1 MKRILVIGGGVVG
14 VTTANALARL
24 GLPVTLLEQ
33 SATLGTGATH
43 GNGAQLSYAYSDA
56 LGSPSVLRS
65 VPALLCGF
73 DPAFRAYLSF
83 DPRFWV
89 WLGSFLAN
97 CTAAR
102 FKANTLAVLRL
113 ALQSRSSLAALSAGH
128 ADLAFDHCRPG
139 KLHVYDDKPKFDAAR
154 VGITLKNAFGL
165 EQRALSAEEA
175 IAVEPALASTRRKIA
190 GAIHSPA
197 DEAGDAYLFTQSLA
211 TIAVREHRLQILTA
225 QRAQRFIR
233 EGSRIRA
240 VATTSG
246 LIEADIFVLAAGC
259 DSSDLARTAG
269 VRLPIFPMKG
279 YSATL
284 PASSSSPRLSI
295 TDASAKIVFCTLN
308 GRVRIAGM
316 ADLGRC
322 DANVEPARVRQLM
335 ADAKFCLPNAAIWD
349 ADPHFWAGLRPM
361 TPDSRPIISPT
372 SVSNLFI
379 NSGHGMLGWTLACGS
394 ADLIA
399 ALITGENPSLAA
411 DFSLRRF

>member
-33 SATLGTGATH
+33 SETVGNGATRR
-43 GNGAQLSYAYSDA
+43 NGAQLSYAYSDA
-56 LGSPSVLRS
+56 LGSPTVLRS
-65 VPALLCGF
+65 LPKLICGF
-73 DPAFRAYLSF
+73 DPAFRAALSF
-83 DPRFWV
+83 DPRFWS

-102 FKANTLAVLRL
+102 FKSNTLAILRL
-113 ALQSRSSLAALSAGH
+113 ALQSRSSLAALSARHG
-128 ADLAFDHCRPG
+128 DLAFDHCRPG
-139 KLHVYDDKPKFDAAR
+139 KLHIYDDPAKFEAAR
-154 VGITLKNAFGL
+154 VGMTLKNAFGL

-175 IAVEPALASTRRKIA
+175 IAVEPALGSSRRKIA
-190 GAIHSPA
+190 GAIHSPI
-197 DEAGDAYLFTQSLA
+197 DEAGDACLFTQSLA
-211 TIAVREHRLQILTA
+211 TIAARDHDLQILTG
-225 QRAQRFIR
+225 QRVQCFIK
-233 EGSRIRA
+233 EGLRIRA
-240 VATTSG
+240 VATSSG
-246 LIEADIFVLAAGC
+246 PIEADIFVLAAGC
-259 DSSDLARTAG
+259 GSSTLARTAG

-284 PASSSSPRLSI
+284 PASSNSPRLSI
-295 TDASAKIVFCTLN
+295 TDARAKIVFCTLN

-316 ADLGRC
+316 ADLGRY
-322 DANVEPARVRQLM
+322 DVTVEPDRIRQLIS
-335 ADAKFCLPNAAIWD
+335 DAKYCLPDAAIWN
-349 ADPHFWAGLRPM
+349 ADPHFWAGIRPM
-361 TPDSRPIISPT
+361 TPDSRPIIGTTFLP
-372 SVSNLFI
+372 NLFI

>member
-1 MKRILVIGGGVVG
+1 MRRILVIGGGVVG

-24 GLPVTLLEQ
+24 GMPVTLLEQ
-33 SATLGTGATH
+33 SALAHGATY

-56 LGSPSVLRS
+56 LGSPSVLRGL
-65 VPALLCGF
+65 PKLLGGF
-73 DPAFRAYLSF
+73 DPAFRAHLSF
-83 DPRFWV
+83 DPRFWS
-89 WLGSFLAN
+89 WLGSFLPN

-113 ALQSRSSLAALSAGH
+113 ALQSRASLAALSARH
-128 ADLAFDHCRPG
+128 VDLAFDHCRPG
-139 KLHVYDDKPKFDAAR
+139 KLHIYDDKPKFEAAR
-154 VGITLKNAFGL
+154 AGMALKNAFGL

-190 GAIHSPA
+190 GAIHSPN

-211 TIAVREHRLQILTA
+211 AIAGREHRLQILTG
-225 QRAQRFIR
+225 QRAQSFIK
-233 EGSRIRA
+233 EGLRIRA
-240 VATTSG
+240 VATSNG
-246 LIEADIFVLAAGC
+246 PVEADIFVLAAGC
-259 DSSDLARTAG
+259 DSSALARTAG

-279 YSATL
+279 YSVTL
-284 PASSSSPRLSI
+284 PASPSSPRLSI

-316 ADLGRC
+316 ADLGRY
-322 DANVEPARVRQLM
+322 DATVEADRTRQLL
-335 ADAKFCLPNAAIWD
+335 ADAKYCLPNAAIWHS
-349 ADPHFWAGLRPM
+349 DPHFWAGIRPM
-361 TPDSRPIISPT
+361 TPDSRPIISST

-399 ALITGENPSLAA
+399 ALISGEDPSLAA

>member
-14 VTTANALARL
+14 VATANALARL
-24 GLPVTLLEQ
+24 GMPVTLLEQ
-33 SATLGTGATH
+33 SALGTGATH
-43 GNGAQLSYAYSDA
+43 RNGAQLSYAYSDA

-65 VPALLCGF
+65 LPKFLCGL
-73 DPAFRAYLSF
+73 DPAFRAHLSF
-83 DPRFWV
+83 DPRFWS

-97 CTAAR
+97 CTPGR

-113 ALQSRSSLAALSAGH
+113 ALQSRSSLQALSARHG
-128 ADLAFDHCRPG
+128 DLAFDHCRPG
-139 KLHVYDDKPKFDAAR
+139 KLHIYDNPAKFESAR
-154 VGITLKNAFGL
+154 VGMTLKNAFGL

-175 IAVEPALASTRRKIA
+175 IAVEPALASTGRKLA
-190 GAIHSPA
+190 GAIHSPN

-211 TIAVREHRLQILTA
+211 TIAAREHQLQILTGQHA
-225 QRAQRFIR
+225 ESFIK

-240 VATTSG
+240 VATPGG
-246 LIEADIFVLAAGC
+246 LVEADIFVLAAGC
-259 DSSDLARTAG
+259 GSSALARTAG

-279 YSATL
+279 FSVTL

-295 TDASAKIVFCTLN
+295 TDASAKIVFCKLN

-316 ADLGRC
+316 ADLGRY
-322 DANVEPARVRQLM
+322 DVTVEADRIQQLM
-335 ADAKFCLPNAAIWD
+335 ADAKCCLPNAAIWD

-361 TPDSRPIISPT
+361 TPDSRPIISST

-399 ALITGENPSLAA
+399 ALITGEDPSLAA

>member
-14 VTTANALARL
+14 VATANALARL
-24 GLPVTLLEQ
+24 GLAVTLLEQ
-33 SATLGTGATH
+33 SALGHGATH
-43 GNGAQLSYAYSDA
+43 RNGAQLSYAYSDA

-65 VPALLCGF
+65 LPALLCRF
-73 DPAFRAYLSF
+73 DPAFRAHLSF
-83 DPRFWV
+83 DPRFWR

-113 ALQSRSSLAALSAGH
+113 ALQSRASLAALRARHG
-128 ADLAFDHCRPG
+128 DLVFDHRPSG
-139 KLHVYDDKPKFDAAR
+139 KLHIYDDKPKFEAAR
-154 VGITLKNAFGL
+154 AGMTLKNAFGL

-175 IAVEPALASTRRKIA
+175 IAVEPALAWTRRKIA

-197 DEAGDAYLFTQSLA
+197 DEAGDAHLFTQSLA
-211 TIAVREHRLQILTA
+211 TIAAREHQLQILTG
-225 QRAQRFIR
+225 QRAQCFITER
-233 EGSRIRA
+233 SRIRA
-240 VATTSG
+240 VATPSG

-259 DSSDLARTAG
+259 DSPGLARTAG

-295 TDASAKIVFCTLN
+295 TDARAKIVFCTLN
-308 GRVRIAGM
+308 GRIRIAGM
-316 ADLGRC
+316 ADLGRH
-322 DANVEPARVRQLM
+322 DVTVEPDRIRQLV
-335 ADAKFCLPNAAIWD
+335 ADAKSCLPNAAIWN
-349 ADPHFWAGLRPM
+349 ADPHFWAGIRPM
-361 TPDSRPIISPT
+361 TPDSRPIISST

-394 ADLIA
+394 ADLMA
-399 ALITGENPSLAA
+399 ALITGEDPSLAA

>member
-14 VTTANALARL
+14 VTTANALARS

-33 SATLGTGATH
+33 SALGHGATY

-56 LGSPSVLRS
+56 LGSPSVLRGL
-65 VPALLCGF
+65 PKLLCGF
-73 DPAFRAYLSF
+73 DPAFRAHLSF
-83 DPRFWV
+83 DPRFWR

-102 FKANTLAVLRL
+102 FEANTLAVLRL
-113 ALQSRSSLAALSAGH
+113 ALQSRSSLAALSARHG
-128 ADLAFDHCRPG
+128 DLAFDHCRPG
-139 KLHVYDDKPKFDAAR
+139 KLHIYDDKLKFEAAR
-154 VGITLKNAFGL
+154 AGMALKNAFGL

-190 GAIHSPA
+190 GAIHSPN

-211 TIAVREHRLQILTA
+211 TIAAREHQLQILTG
-225 QRAQRFIR
+225 QRAQSFIK
-233 EGSRIRA
+233 EGLRIRA
-240 VATTSG
+240 VATSSG
-246 LIEADIFVLAAGC
+246 PVEADIFVLAAGC
-259 DSSDLARTAG
+259 DSSALARTAG

-279 YSATL
+279 YSVTL

-316 ADLGRC
+316 ADLGRYG
-322 DANVEPARVRQLM
+322 AVVEADRTQQLM
-335 ADAKFCLPNAAIWD
+335 ADAKYCLPNAAIWHT
-349 ADPHFWAGLRPM
+349 DPHFWAGMRPM
-361 TPDSRPIISPT
+361 TPDSRPIISST
-372 SVSNLFI
+372 SVSNLFV

-394 ADLIA
+394 ADLTA

-411 DFSLRRF
+411 DFSLQRF

>member
-33 SATLGTGATH
+33 SVLGNGATH
-43 GNGAQLSYAYSDA
+43 ANGAQLSYAYSDA

-65 VPALLCGF
+65 LPELLCGL
-73 DPAFRAYLSF
+73 DPAFRVHLSF
-83 DPRFWV
+83 DPRFWS

-102 FKANTLAVLRL
+102 FNANTLAVLRL
-113 ALQSRSSLAALSAGH
+113 ALQSRASLAALSARHG
-128 ADLAFDHCRPG
+128 DLAFDHCGPG
-139 KLHVYDDKPKFDAAR
+139 KLHIYDDKPKFEAAR
-154 VGITLKNAFGL
+154 VGMTLKNAFGL

-175 IAVEPALASTRRKIA
+175 IAVEPALAWTRRKIA
-190 GAIHSPA
+190 GAIHSPN

-211 TIAVREHRLQILTA
+211 TIAAREHHLQILTG
-225 QRAQRFIR
+225 QRAQSFIK
-233 EGSRIRA
+233 EGLRIRA
-240 VATTSG
+240 VATPSG
-246 LIEADIFVLAAGC
+246 LVEADIFVLAAGC
-259 DSSDLARTAG
+259 DSSALARTAG

-279 YSATL
+279 YSVTL
-284 PASSSSPRLSI
+284 PASSISPRLSI
-295 TDASAKIVFCTLN
+295 TDARAKIVFCTLN

-316 ADLGRC
+316 ADLGRY
-322 DANVEPARVRQLM
+322 DVTVEPDRIQQLM
-335 ADAKFCLPNAAIWD
+335 ADAKYCLPNAAIWN
-349 ADPHFWAGLRPM
+349 AAPHFWAGIRPM
-361 TPDSRPIISPT
+361 TPDSRPIISAT

-394 ADLIA
+394 ADLLA
-399 ALITGENPSLAA
+399 ALITGENPALAA

>member
-14 VTTANALARL
+14 VATANALARS

-33 SATLGTGATH
+33 SVTLGHGATH
-43 GNGAQLSYAYSDA
+43 RNGAQLSYAYSDA

-65 VPALLCGF
+65 LPELLCGF
-73 DPAFRAYLSF
+73 DPAFRAHLSF
-83 DPRFWV
+83 DPRFWN

-113 ALQSRSSLAALSAGH
+113 ALQSRASLAALRARHG
-128 ADLAFDHCRPG
+128 DLAFDHSRRG
-139 KLHVYDDKPKFDAAR
+139 KLHIYDDKPKFEAAR
-154 VGITLKNAFGL
+154 AGMTLKNAFGL

-175 IAVEPALASTRRKIA
+175 IAVEPALAWTRRKIA
-190 GAIHSPA
+190 GAIHSPI

-211 TIAVREHRLQILTA
+211 TIAAREHQLQILTG
-225 QRAQRFIR
+225 QRAQCFIT

-240 VATTSG
+240 VATPSG
-246 LIEADIFVLAAGC
+246 LIEAEIFVLAAGC
-259 DSSDLARTAG
+259 DSPALARTAG

-295 TDASAKIVFCTLN
+295 TDARAKIVFCTLN

-316 ADLGRC
+316 ADLGRN
-322 DANVEPARVRQLM
+322 DVTVEPDRIRQLI
-335 ADAKFCLPNAAIWD
+335 ADAKFCLPNAANWD
-349 ADPHFWAGLRPM
+349 ADPHFWAGIRPM
-361 TPDSRPIISPT
+361 TSDSRPIISPT
-372 SVSNLFI
+372 SVANLFI

-399 ALITGENPSLAA
+399 ALITGANPSMAA
-411 DFSLRRF
+411 DFSLGRF